1 MVSNFFFIVKK
12 ISLKFTPKYYH
23 MHFYLVIIGVTKVLL
38 AYLVCKE
45 TFRLKI
51 KVFIVIYIYSEQT
64 LTFSLIYFLNEK
76 IQFRV
81 YQYFILTFFLI

>member
-51 KVFIVIYIYSEQT
+51 KVFIVIYICSEQT
-64 LTFSLIYFLNEK
+64 LIFSLIYFLMKRYNL
-76 IQFRV
+76 R
-81 YQYFILTFFLI
+81 LTNTLF